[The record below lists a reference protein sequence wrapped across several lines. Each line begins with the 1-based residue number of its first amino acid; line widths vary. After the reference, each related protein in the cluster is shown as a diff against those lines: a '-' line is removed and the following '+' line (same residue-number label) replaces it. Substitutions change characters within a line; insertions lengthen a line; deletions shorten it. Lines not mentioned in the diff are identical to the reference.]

1 MLDVDRLRVLAA
13 VSRTG
18 SVTAAA
24 RELHY
29 SQPSISHHMAR
40 LEVETGATLTQRVG
54 RGIRL
59 TDAGRILAERAQEI
73 LGRLDAA
80 EHELA
85 AHVGLRAGKVRV
97 ATFASAMLVLIPR
110 VVELLAA
117 EHPGLELDLTDTHP
131 PEAMQMLRAGAV
143 DIALTYRYDDDEEP
157 GGVRQVPLFTDPTC
171 LITPAG
177 DPGRAVVD
185 HRDSGWITGCQRVRE
200 GLLAACAREGF
211 VPRVTASTDDIA
223 AIQTLV
229 ASGLGVALIPQLA
242 LRAHQVAGVDVH
254 TVPGSARHVVAATFG
269 EPPDPPPTR
278 AVLAALQHVSST
290 VTLAPAVVTR

>member
-13 VSRTG
+13 VARTG

-29 SQPSISHHMAR
+29 SQPSISHHLAR
-40 LEVETGATLTQRVG
+40 LEAETGAALLQRVG

-59 TDAGRILAERAQEI
+59 TEAGRILAERAHEI
-73 LGRLDAA
+73 LGRLDSA
-80 EHELA
+80 ENELA
-85 AHVGLRAGKVRV
+85 AHVGLNAGRVRV

-110 VVELLAA
+110 VVDLLAA
-117 EHPGLELDLTDTHP
+117 AHPGLELDLTDTHP
-131 PEAMQMLRAGAV
+131 PEAMQMLRSGAV

-157 GGVRQVPLFTDPTC
+157 GDVRQVPLLTDPTC
-171 LITPAG
+171 LITTAG
-177 DPGRAVVD
+177 DPRHSVIG

-200 GLLAACAREGF
+200 GLLAACARQGF
-211 VPRVTASTDDIA
+211 VPRITASTDDIT

-242 LRAHQVAGVDVH
+242 LRAHRVAGIDVH
-254 TVPGSARHVVAATFG
+254 DVPGSARHIVAATYG

-278 AVLAALQHVSST
+278 AVLSALETVSAT
-290 VTLAPAVVTR
+290 VSV